1 MSLHPNEEGLSRLY
15 DHFSKGEFESVLKL
29 CSDDITFTVPG
40 HTPFSGVHTKA
51 DFTDWIGMVW
61 TISGGTFREVPYR
74 IVANVR
80 AGVVLLLHSLTRE
93 GRELRYRTVHVWEIR
108 DGLFTRW
115 EEWPGDE
122 EASTTVWS

>member
-1 MSLHPNEEGLSRLY
+1 MNVHPDEQRFSRLY

-29 CSDDITFTVPG
+29 CTDDITFTVPDR
-40 HTPFSGVHTKA
+40 TPFSGVHTKA
-51 DFTDWIGMVW
+51 DFADWISMVW

-74 IVANVR
+74 IVTNER
-80 AGVVLLLHSLTRE
+80 TGVVLLLHSLTRE
-93 GRELRYRTVHVWEIR
+93 GRELRYRIVHLWEIR

-122 EASTTVWS
+122 EAFTAAWS